1 MVSSVDGP
9 GPPPGGFLPVPTDG
23 RSAVAPGRTLD
34 SGARGAEAGRARAA
48 GSDAVATPIADTA
61 ERGVGGRANPFLD
74 RSETFRRPLLAS
86 RPAASFLA
94 QAIGQD
100 GGGEGGRERADLR
113 SAANRY
119 RTVQETVDRDLA
131 RRTGLPGIDVV
142 A

>member
-1 MVSSVDGP
+1 VRYRV
-9 GPPPGGFLPVPTDG
+9 
-23 RSAVAPGRTLD
+23 
-34 SGARGAEAGRARAA
+34 
-48 GSDAVATPIADTA
+48 
-61 ERGVGGRANPFLD
+61 
-74 RSETFRRPLLAS
+74 
-86 RPAASFLA
+86 AASFLA